1 MEIATGGR
9 LEDGGRT
16 EDGKGKKEFNRQKCP
31 INKRRFLA
39 EAGARDVGLQI
50 KVGREFKGWGRSY
63 LLSKHS

>member
-16 EDGKGKKEFNRQKCP
+16 EDGKGKKEFNRQKCL
-31 INKRRFLA
+31 INKRGFLA

-50 KVGREFKGWGRSY
+50 KVGREFKG
-63 LLSKHS
+63 